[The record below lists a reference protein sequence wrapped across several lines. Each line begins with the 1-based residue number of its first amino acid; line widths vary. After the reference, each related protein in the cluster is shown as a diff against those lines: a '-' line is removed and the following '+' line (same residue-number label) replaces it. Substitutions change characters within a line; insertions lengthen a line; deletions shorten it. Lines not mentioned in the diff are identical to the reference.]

1 MYNNHVGFAIF
12 VNPMF
17 LLIFVFQLLFPPIIF
32 QLANSLGNAVHGFAL
47 GYGDVLVGRTVLIS
61 PRREE
66 QKMMGFTELQTSLG
80 GMIDFRKTV
89 LGNQNDGIALRKER
103 RTTRVKTGLFSA
115 SHRHAGGKTMNNNRT
130 YNRAG
135 SS

>member
-66 QKMMGFTELQTSLG
+66 QKMMGFPELQACLG

-89 LGNQNDGIALRKER
+89 LGNQNDGIALSDGFVYNFLFAFGDAGRYQYVTVRDCMKA
-103 RTTRVKTGLFSA
+103 GLLVL
-115 SHRHAGGKTMNNNRT
+115 REG
-130 YNRAG
+130 
-135 SS
+135 